1 MTSTTDAMA
10 APRRG
15 RRAGTAALVMVAALA
30 LAAAAC
36 GNSSGTKT
44 ASSSTTTGPTG
55 TASGNEPAVNAPGV
69 SATQISVGGVAS
81 ISNNPLGSVY
91 GDSFKGVQAYFN
103 MINAQG
109 GIYGRKLVLSQK
121 LDDQLGQNQAQVEQL
136 VQSNVFAVLP
146 VSVLLFSGA
155 QTLVDQNI
163 PTFGWAI
170 NGEWQGTA
178 AEPRLNMFGESGS
191 YLGITD
197 ATPVLPWLAQT
208 KKAHKIGLLAY
219 SVAQSSDCATGVK
232 NSFNK
237 YGAAAD
243 AKVVFDDESLAFG
256 VADLSVQVSKMK
268 QAGVDMVATCMDTT
282 GVVTLAKE
290 MRKQQVDA
298 TQYLPD
304 GYDQQFLD
312 AYGSLFQGSVVRTD
326 FTQFELTPQPA
337 GLANYLKWIKT
348 VTSTPN
354 EQSMNGWLNADLFYN
369 GLKAAGPNFSRQA
382 LMNAINKMTRYQ
394 ANGLLN
400 GVNWTV
406 AHTGTDGTY
415 CQFLSTIQ
423 NSKYVMNYSKP
434 GKPFVCVLYQGG
446 KLSSEYSG

>member
-1 MTSTTDAMA
+1 MTTEV
-10 APRRG
+10 RG
-15 RRAGTAALVMVAALA
+15 VRPHKKLVAAAAVGVLV
-30 LAAAAC
+30 LLAAAC
-36 GNSSGTKT
+36 GNSTSTTKAASTSTTAGSSSGT
-44 ASSSTTTGPTG
+44 
-55 TASGNEPAVNAPGV
+55 SGGKYPAVSAPGV

-81 ISNNPLGSVY
+81 VSNNPLGSVY
-91 GDSFKGVQAYFN
+91 GDSFKGVDAYFK

-136 VQSNVFAVLP
+136 LQDNVFSVIP

-191 YLGITD
+191 YLGIS
-197 ATPVLPWLAQT
+197 APSPVLPWLVQQ
-208 KKAHKIGLLAY
+208 KHAHRLGLLAY
-219 SVAQSSDCATGVK
+219 SVAQSADCGTGVK
-232 NSFNK
+232 NSFDK
-237 YGAAAD
+237 YGAAAG
-243 AKVVFDDESLAFG
+243 AKVAFDDESLAFG

-290 MRKQQVDA
+290 MKKQQLNAV
-298 TQYLPD
+298 QYLPD

-312 AYGSLFQGSVVRTD
+312 SYGSLFQGSVVRTD
-326 FTQFELTPQPA
+326 FTQFQLTPQPA

-348 VTSTPN
+348 VTNTPN

-382 LMNAINKMTRYQ
+382 LMDAINKMTKYQ

-406 AHTGTDGTY
+406 AHTKSDGTY
-415 CQFLSTIQ
+415 CQFFSTIQ
-423 NSKYVMNYSKP
+423 NSKYVMNYSRP
-434 GKPFVCVLYQGG
+434 GKPFLCVLYQGG
-446 KLSSEYSG
+446 KLTSEYSG

>member
-1 MTSTTDAMA
+1 MIS
-10 APRRG
+10 
-15 RRAGTAALVMVAALA
+15 ALA
-30 LAAAAC
+30 LLAAAC
-36 GNSSGTKT
+36 GNSTGTKT
-44 ASSSTTTGPTG
+44 ASTSTTTAPTG
-55 TASGNEPAVNAPGV
+55 HRSGSYPAVNAPGV
-69 SATQISVGGVAS
+69 SATEIQVGGVAS
-81 ISNNPLGSVY
+81 VSNNPLGSSY

-103 MINAQG
+103 MVNAQG

-121 LDDQLGQNQAQVEQL
+121 LDDQVGQNQAQVQQL
-136 VQSNVFAVLP
+136 LQDNVFAVVP

-170 NGEWQGTA
+170 NGEWQGTT

-191 YLGITD
+191 YLGISD
-197 ATPVLPWLAQT
+197 PSPVLPWLAQQ
-208 KKAHKIGLLAY
+208 KKAHKLGLLAY
-219 SVAQSSDCATGVK
+219 SVAQSSDCADGVK

-243 AKVVFDDESLAFG
+243 AKVVFDDQSLSFG
-256 VADLSVQVSKMK
+256 TADLSVQVSKMK

-290 MRKQQVDA
+290 MRKQQLNA
-298 TQYLPD
+298 IQYLPD
-304 GYDQQFLD
+304 GYDQAFLNS
-312 AYGSLFQGSVVRTD
+312 YGSLFEGSVVRTD

-348 VTSTPN
+348 QPGTPN
-354 EQSMNGWLNADLFYN
+354 EQSMNGWLNADLLYN
-369 GLKAAGPNFSRQA
+369 GLKAAGPNFSRQS
-382 LMNAINKMTRYQ
+382 LIDAINKMTKYQ

-406 AHTGTDGTY
+406 AHTGSDGTY
-415 CQFLSTIQ
+415 CQFFSTIE
-423 NSKYVMNYSKP
+423 NSKYVPNYSKP
-434 GKPFVCVLYQGG
+434 GKPFICVLYNGG
-446 KLSSEYSG
+446 KLSTEYSG

>member
-1 MTSTTDAMA
+1 
-10 APRRG
+10 
-15 RRAGTAALVMVAALA
+15 
-30 LAAAAC
+30 
-36 GNSSGTKT
+36 
-44 ASSSTTTGPTG
+44 
-55 TASGNEPAVNAPGV
+55 
-69 SATQISVGGVAS
+69 
-81 ISNNPLGSVY
+81 LGSVY

-103 MINAQG
+103 MINSQG

-136 VQSNVFAVLP
+136 IQDNVFAVLP

-191 YLGITD
+191 YLGITNP
-197 ATPVLPWLAQT
+197 TPVLPWLAQN
-208 KKAHKIGLLAY
+208 KHAHKIGLLAY
-219 SVAQSSDCATGVK
+219 SVAQSADCATGVK

-290 MRKQQVDA
+290 MRKQQLNA
-298 TQYLPD
+298 IQYLPD
-304 GYDQQFLD
+304 GYDQVFLNN
-312 AYGSLFQGSVVRTD
+312 YGSLFQGSVVRTD
-326 FTQFELTPQPA
+326 FTIFELTPQPA
-337 GLANYLKWIKT
+337 GLTNYLKWIKT
-348 VTSTPN
+348 VTNTPN

-382 LMNAINKMTRYQ
+382 LMNAINKMTKYQ

-406 AHTGTDGTY
+406 AHTASDGTY
-415 CQFLSTIQ
+415 CQFFSTIQ
-423 NSKYVMNYSKP
+423 NSKYVTNYSKP
-434 GKPFVCVLYQGG
+434 GKPFLCVLYQGG
-446 KLSSEYSG
+446 KLSSQYSG